1 MRKIAQRYKILC
13 KCASAERIFLH
24 YKPNVINNYGYLSR
38 RPAILSALRCVARYL
53 SCFWCMKRVKLF
65 ILFFML
71 GFVAQ
76 AAVFTPTTLPN
87 PKTHD
92 NRNYVC
98 NPDEIVASS
107 EVMFLN
113 RLAQQLED
121 STQVELCVVAVNSI
135 GEMDAFDFCYEIF
148 QRWGIGKEG
157 KNTGVLLFI
166 AVESR
171 DIRIMTGGGIEG
183 ILTDAVCNDIIHKT
197 MMEPLRHANYSDAM
211 ALGALRIYEICTDGA
226 APKEL
231 RQMTSVT
238 NRYHYA
244 DESSENELFELLLA
258 GGIVLV
264 LLVFVFV
271 IVAMPKKCPKCG
283 KRSLKKTSEQI
294 INRATTRKEGLGVRT
309 YCCQHCGHQEQKT
322 YIIPKEVPAV
332 VLGGGGSRGG
342 FGGGSFGGGFGGGS
356 TFGGGA
362 GGKF

>member
-1 MRKIAQRYKILC
+1 
-13 KCASAERIFLH
+13 
-24 YKPNVINNYGYLSR
+24 
-38 RPAILSALRCVARYL
+38 
-53 SCFWCMKRVKLF
+53 
-65 ILFFML
+65 ML

-76 AAVFTPTTLPN
+76 ATVFTPTTLPN
-87 PKTHD
+87 PKVQD
-92 NRNYVC
+92 QRNYVC
-98 NPDEIVASS
+98 NPDEIVATN

-113 RLAQQLED
+113 RLARQLED

-135 GEMDAFDFCYEIF
+135 GEMDAIDFCYEVF

-157 KNTGVLLFI
+157 KNTGVLLFL

-183 ILTDAVCNDIIHKT
+183 ILTDAICNEIIQKT
-197 MMEPLRHANYSDAM
+197 MISPLRNADYSDAM
-211 ALGALRIYEICTDGA
+211 ALGALRIYEVCTAGA
-226 APKEL
+226 APEEL
-231 RQMTSVT
+231 RKMTSAT

-244 DESSENELFELLLA
+244 DESEENELFELLLA

-283 KRSLKKTSEQI
+283 KRSLRKKSEQI

-309 YCCQHCGHQEQKT
+309 YCCKHCGYQEQKT

-332 VLGGGGSRGG
+332 IITGGGSRGG

>member
-1 MRKIAQRYKILC
+1 
-13 KCASAERIFLH
+13 
-24 YKPNVINNYGYLSR
+24 
-38 RPAILSALRCVARYL
+38 
-53 SCFWCMKRVKLF
+53 MKRVKLF
-65 ILFFML
+65 IVFFML

-87 PKTHD
+87 PKAQD
-92 NRNYVC
+92 RSNYVC
-98 NPDEIVASS
+98 NPDGIVASS
-107 EVMFLN
+107 EVIFLN

-121 STQVELCVVAVNSI
+121 STEVELCVIAVNSI
-135 GEMDAFDFCYEIF
+135 GEMDAFDFCYEVF

-157 KNTGVLLFI
+157 KNTGVLLFL

-183 ILTDAVCNDIIHKT
+183 ILTDAVCHTIIQET
-197 MMEPLRHANYSDAM
+197 MMSPLREAHYSDAM
-211 ALGALRIYEICTDGA
+211 TLGAMRIYEICTDGA
-226 APKEL
+226 IPEEL
-231 RQMTSVT
+231 RQMTSAT

-244 DESSENELFELLLA
+244 DESEENELFELLSA

-271 IVAMPKKCPKCG
+271 IVVMPKKCPKCG
-283 KRSLKKTSEQI
+283 KRSLRKTSEQI

-309 YCCQHCGHQEQKT
+309 YCCQHCGYQEQKT

-332 VLGGGGSRGG
+332 IITGSGSRGG